1 MLRSLTSARRW
12 LARLSAS
19 RHALWLLGLASVLE
33 TLLVPIPI
41 EVILIPWMIAEPQRR
56 WRLAGVALAGNLL
69 AALIGYGTRKPGH
82 GPVGRPCFPLFGG
95 EAAYQTFQA
104 RFLDNGF
111 VAILAVGV
119 IPIPFQT
126 AMLVA
131 GASDYPLPLFMLA
144 ALIGRGLRYFG
155 LALLVALTGE
165 AALGLWKR
173 HARPLGAG
181 LTVMAGFWLAWELI
195 A

>member
-1 MLRSLTSARRW
+1 MLRSLTSARHW
-12 LARLSAS
+12 LSRLSAS

-41 EVILIPWMIAEPQRR
+41 EVILIPWMLAEPQRR
-56 WRLAGVALAGNLL
+56 WRLAGVALAGNLF
-69 AALIGYGTRKPGH
+69 AALIGYGLGSLAMAQW
-82 GPVGRPCFPLFGG
+82 GDALLPLFGG
-95 EAAYQTFQA
+95 ESAYQAFQA

-131 GASDYPLPLFMLA
+131 GASDYPLPLFLLA

-155 LALLVALTGE
+155 LALLVALAGE

-181 LTVMAGFWLAWELI
+181 LTVMAGFWLAWELVS
-195 A
+195 

>member
-12 LARLSAS
+12 LSHLSAS

-41 EVILIPWMIAEPQRR
+41 EVILIPWMLAEPQRR
-56 WRLAGVALAGNLL
+56 WRLAGVALAGNLFS
-69 AALIGYGTRKPGH
+69 ALIGYGLGSLAMSQW
-82 GPVGRPCFPLFGG
+82 GDALLPLFGG
-95 EAAYQTFQA
+95 EAAYQAFQA

-111 VAILAVGV
+111 MAILAVGV

-131 GASDYPLPLFMLA
+131 GASHYPLPLFLLA

-155 LALLVALTGE
+155 LALLVALAGE

-181 LTVMAGFWLAWELI
+181 LTVMAGFWLAWELVS
-195 A
+195 

>member
-1 MLRSLTSARRW
+1 MLRSLTSARLW
-12 LARLSAS
+12 LSRLSAS

-33 TLLVPIPI
+33 TLLVPVPI

-69 AALIGYGTRKPGH
+69 AALIGYGLGNLAMAQW
-82 GPVGRPCFPLFGG
+82 GDVLLPLFGG

-131 GASDYPLPLFMLA
+131 GASDYPLPLFLLA

-181 LTVMAGFWLAWELI
+181 LTAMAGFWLAWELI

>member
-12 LARLSAS
+12 LSRLSAS

-41 EVILIPWMIAEPQRR
+41 EVILIPWMIAEPHRR
-56 WRLAGVALAGNLL
+56 FRIAGVALAGNLF
-69 AALIGYGTRKPGH
+69 AALIGYGLGSLAMAQWGETLI
-82 GPVGRPCFPLFGG
+82 PLFGG

-111 VAILAVGV
+111 IAILAVGV

-131 GASDYPLPLFMLA
+131 GASDYPIPLFLLA

-155 LALLVALTGE
+155 LALLVALAGE
-165 AALGLWKR
+165 AALGLWRR
-173 HARPLGAG
+173 HARPLGAS
-181 LTVMAGFWLAWELI
+181 LTVLAGGWLAWEL
-195 A
+195 AG

>member
-1 MLRSLTSARRW
+1 MLRSLTSARLW
-12 LARLSAS
+12 LSHLSAS

-33 TLLVPIPI
+33 TLLVPVPI

-69 AALIGYGTRKPGH
+69 AALIGYGLGNLAMAQW
-82 GPVGRPCFPLFGG
+82 GDVLLPLFGG

-131 GASDYPLPLFMLA
+131 GASDYPLPLFLLA

-181 LTVMAGFWLAWELI
+181 LTAMAGFWLAWELI